1 MAKPQLAW
9 LQVMPAAAPKASD
22 VSAMSTRRPAVGSIS
37 VTAVPSLMASI
48 MSAVI
53 NGIIIWQITSPSTS
67 NGVAI
72 VTFM

>member
-22 VSAMSTRRPAVGSIS
+22 VSAMSTRKPAVGSIWA
-37 VTAVPSLMASI
+37 TAAPSLMASI

-53 NGIIIWQITSPSTS
+53 NGIIISQITSPSTS
-67 NGVAI
+67 SGVAI
-72 VTFM
+72 VTFV

>member
-1 MAKPQLAW
+1 MCSA
-9 LQVMPAAAPKASD
+9 
-22 VSAMSTRRPAVGSIS
+22 VSPVVTSRVLMIVVPGSLSAS

-67 NGVAI
+67 SGVAI